1 LLHLQ
6 TADVF
11 TNDAKMKVSVVIPT
25 YNRIY
30 ILREALESALA
41 QTYCDF
47 EILVVDDGSSDNT
60 REIVE
65 SIKNDKIRYIRHDH
79 NRGCSA
85 AYNTGIKEATGHL
98 IAFLDSDD
106 VWKPEYLEH
115 QVNFLTGHPEVGLVF
130 CNVEVQGLET
140 PVPSL
145 ISLMRAFP
153 ELLRTRSE
161 AGEVV
166 ISARQMYVCL
176 LQEVPIKP
184 PAVVIR
190 RELFD
195 RVGLF
200 DEAWPSGTDWDLFL
214 RMSRVACFGYLDRVL
229 VLMRRTPDSTSF
241 VFRERDKVFLL
252 DVFLKE
258 KATLAN
264 DPDAIRSINRGM
276 SFLYN
281 SLGWSYLEL
290 GRNKQALATYFRG
303 FKETLRPML
312 LTKLASCVF
321 RVARESVTGIPPTR

>member
-1 LLHLQ
+1 
-6 TADVF
+6 
-11 TNDAKMKVSVVIPT
+11 MKVSVVIPT
-25 YNRIY
+25 YNRGY
-30 ILREALESALA
+30 ILREALESALV
-41 QTYCDF
+41 QTYRDF

-60 REIVE
+60 QEIVE
-65 SIKNDKIRYIRHDH
+65 SIKDDTIRYIRHDH

-85 AYNTGIKEATGHL
+85 AYNTGIREATGQL
-98 IAFLDSDD
+98 VAFLDSDD
-106 VWKPEYLEH
+106 VWKPEYLEC
-115 QVNFLTGHPEVGLVF
+115 QVNFLTRHPEVDLVF
-130 CNVEVQGLET
+130 CDVEVRGLET

-153 ELLRTRSE
+153 ELLRTKSE
-161 AGEVV
+161 ADGCV
-166 ISARQMYVCL
+166 ISPRQMYVCL
-176 LQEVPIKP
+176 LQEIPIKP

-190 RELFD
+190 RELFG
-195 RVGLF
+195 RAGLF
-200 DEAWPSGTDWDLFL
+200 DEKWPSGTDWDLFL

-252 DVFLKE
+252 DIFLRE
-258 KATLAN
+258 KVALAG
-264 DPDAIRSINRGM
+264 DRHAIRSINRGM

-290 GRNKQALATYFRG
+290 GQNKQALATYFRG

-321 RVARESVTGIPPTR
+321 RVARESLTGIPATR